1 MGCTDIIEERDEYLF
16 IERKKLLAAERG
28 PSGGCLA
35 KRLYLRF
42 VYRLRGSQIGLVY
55 TNSVRRPS
63 RAGFSDQVGQTLGS
77 PSLLPIP
84 LVTDSFCRDASP
96 SRWRESVSTFRLL
109 SQVSGHWLP
118 SQVGSL
124 FPISVCSRAPF
135 TPTSVRMPHSGQ
147 NDGENKLVM

>member
-1 MGCTDIIEERDEYLF
+1 MSIYLLRGKSSWQQRGDPVVGVWQRGCIYGLF
-16 IERKKLLAAERG
+16 IGLG
-28 PSGGCLA
+28 
-35 KRLYLRF
+35 
-42 VYRLRGSQIGLVY
+42 GSQIGSVY

-84 LVTDSFCRDASP
+84 LVTDSFCREVSP
-96 SRWRESVSTFRLL
+96 SRWKESVSTFRLL